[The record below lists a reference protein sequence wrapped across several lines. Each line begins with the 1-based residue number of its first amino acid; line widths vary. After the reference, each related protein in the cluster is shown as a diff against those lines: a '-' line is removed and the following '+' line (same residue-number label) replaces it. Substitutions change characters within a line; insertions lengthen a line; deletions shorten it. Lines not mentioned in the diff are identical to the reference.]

1 MLDLAL
7 LTPLVIVTILVA
19 LLFDFYNGLNDS
31 ANAIATVVATR
42 ALPPW
47 GAVIMAAT
55 FNFAGAFVGTA
66 VASAVG
72 KGIVN
77 VDIVDT
83 QLILAALIGG
93 LAWTAFATQLG
104 IPISVSH
111 SLIGGL
117 IGGGLTAA
125 GISGL
130 APVDWASLGPVWDRL
145 LLGGAVGAAVLAAV
159 ALLQRRPWVGA
170 TIAGAAVGSAAWL
183 VIGIATGAV
192 PDMPKLVATLLFIV
206 YSPVM
211 GFTIAYL
218 SYVIILWIVHRLPP
232 RRVKGVF
239 RFMQI
244 GSASFY
250 ALGHGTNDAQKT
262 MGVITALLVANG
274 VLSTFEVPWE
284 VVIAAGTAIGLGTLI
299 GGHKVVR
306 TMGTRLTHLDTSQ
319 GFAAETSSALSLF
332 FLAEHGVP
340 VSTTHSITGA
350 IMGVGAVQ
358 RITAVSWGVARRI
371 VAAWFI
377 TIPASAIVAAVAYGI
392 LGAAGM

>member
-1 MLDLAL
+1 MIDWLAL
-7 LTPLVIVTILVA
+7 APIVLVTVAVA
-19 LLFDFYNGLNDS
+19 LLFDFYNGVNDS

-47 GAVIMAAT
+47 AAVLMAAT
-55 FNFAGAFVGTA
+55 FNFAGAFIGTA

-77 VDIVDT
+77 TDVVDT
-83 QLILAALIGG
+83 QLILAALLGG
-93 LAWTAFATQLG
+93 LAWTAFATTLG

-117 IGGGLTAA
+117 IGGGLAAA
-125 GISGL
+125 GWSGL
-130 APVDWASLGPVWDRL
+130 AETDWADMDVAFDRML
-145 LLGGAVGAAVLAAV
+145 VGGAVGAALLGGS
-159 ALLQRRPWVGA
+159 ALLRRKNPLPLA
-170 TIAGAAVGSAAWL
+170 LAGAVLGSGLWL
-183 VIGIATGAV
+183 VVGIGLGAV
-192 PDMPKLVATLLFIV
+192 PSMPKLAATLLFIV
-206 YSPVM
+206 YSPIM
-211 GFTIAYL
+211 GFSIAYL
-218 SYVIILWIVHRLPP
+218 SYVLILWTVHRMPQGP
-232 RRVKGVF
+232 VRGVF
-239 RFMQI
+239 RVLQI

-274 VLSTFEVPWE
+274 VLATFDVPAD
-284 VVIAAGTAIGLGTLI
+284 VIWMAGSAIALGTLV
-299 GGHKVVR
+299 GGYKVVR

-340 VSTTHSITGA
+340 VSTTHSITGS

-358 RITAVSWGVARRI
+358 RISAVSWGTARRI
-371 VAAWFI
+371 VAAWVI
-377 TIPASAIVAAVAYGI
+377 TIPMSALVAVLCHWV
-392 LGAAGM
+392 LGVVVW

>member
-1 MLDLAL
+1 MIDWLSLA
-7 LTPLVIVTILVA
+7 PLVLVTVAIA
-19 LLFDFYNGLNDS
+19 LLFDFYNGVNDS

-47 GAVIMAAT
+47 AAVLMAAT
-55 FNFAGAFVGTA
+55 FNFAGAFIGTA

-77 VDIVDT
+77 VDVVDT
-83 QLILAALIGG
+83 HLILAALLGG
-93 LAWTAFATQLG
+93 LAWTAFATTLG

-117 IGGGLTAA
+117 IGGGLAAA
-125 GISGL
+125 GLGGL
-130 APVDWASLGPVWDRL
+130 AEVDWSTMEVAWARMAWGALVGGL
-145 LLGGAVGAAVLAAV
+145 LLGIGALARKRNPLPM
-159 ALLQRRPWVGA
+159 AL
-170 TIAGAAVGSAAWL
+170 AGAILGSGLWL
-183 VIGIATGAV
+183 VVGIGLGVV

-206 YSPVM
+206 YSPIM
-211 GFTIAYL
+211 GFSIAYL
-218 SYVIILWIVHRLPP
+218 SYVALLWVVHRLPQGP
-232 RRVKGVF
+232 VKGVF
-239 RFMQI
+239 RVLQI

-274 VLSTFEVPWE
+274 VIATFEVPAD
-284 VVIAAGTAIGLGTLI
+284 VIWMAGTAIGLGTLV
-299 GGHKVVR
+299 GGYKVVQ
-306 TMGTRLTHLDTSQ
+306 TMGSRLTHLDTTQ

-340 VSTTHSITGA
+340 VSTTHSITGS

-358 RITAVSWGVARRI
+358 RISAVSWGTARRI
-371 VAAWFI
+371 VAAWII
-377 TIPASAIVAAVAYGI
+377 TIPMSAVVAGLMYAI
-392 LGAAGM
+392 LGGFL

>member
-1 MLDLAL
+1 MIDWLAL
-7 LTPLVIVTILVA
+7 GPIVLFTIAVA

-47 GAVIMAAT
+47 GAVLMAAT
-55 FNFAGAFVGTA
+55 FNFAGAFIGTA

-83 QLILAALIGG
+83 HLILAALLGA
-93 LAWTAFATQLG
+93 LAWTAVATTAG

-117 IGGGLTAA
+117 IGGGLAAA
-125 GISGL
+125 GLAGL
-130 APVDWASLGPVWDRL
+130 ADVDWHTMDVAWSRMAWGGGVGAL
-145 LLGGAVGAAVLAAV
+145 LLGWGAVWRRKNPV
-159 ALLQRRPWVGA
+159 APLL
-170 TIAGAAVGSAAWL
+170 AGAALGSGLWL
-183 VIGIATGAV
+183 VVGIGLGVV
-192 PDMPKLVATLLFIV
+192 PDMPKLAATLLFIV
-206 YSPVM
+206 YSPIL
-211 GFTIAYL
+211 GFSIAYL
-218 SYVIILWIVHRLPP
+218 SYVAILWLVHRLPP
-232 RRVKGVF
+232 GPVKGVF
-239 RFMQI
+239 RYLQI

-274 VLSTFEVPWE
+274 ALATFEVPWE
-284 VVIAAGTAIGLGTLI
+284 VIVAAGLAIGLGTLI
-299 GGHKVVR
+299 GGYKVVR
-306 TMGTRLTHLDTSQ
+306 TMGSRLTHLDTTQ

-340 VSTTHSITGA
+340 VSTTHSITGS

-358 RITAVSWGVARRI
+358 RVSAVSWGTARRI
-371 VAAWFI
+371 MAAWVI
-377 TIPASAIVAAVAYGI
+377 TIPMAALVAMLAYAL
-392 LGAAGM
+392 LGYVL

>member
-1 MLDLAL
+1 MIDWLAL
-7 LTPLVIVTILVA
+7 GPLVLFTIAIA

-47 GAVIMAAT
+47 AAVLMAAT
-55 FNFAGAFVGTA
+55 FNFAGAFIGTA

-93 LAWTAFATQLG
+93 LAWTAVATTAG

-117 IGGGLTAA
+117 IGGGLAAA
-125 GISGL
+125 GLSGL
-130 APVDWASLGPVWDRL
+130 AEVDWSKMDVAWNRMAWGALVGAP
-145 LLGGAVGAAVLAAV
+145 LLGLAAILRRKNPLAPMLAGAVL
-159 ALLQRRPWVGA
+159 
-170 TIAGAAVGSAAWL
+170 GSGLWL
-183 VIGIATGAV
+183 VVGIGLGVV

-206 YSPVM
+206 YSPIM
-211 GFTIAYL
+211 GFSIAYL
-218 SYVIILWIVHRLPP
+218 SYVAILWLVHRLPP
-232 RRVKGVF
+232 GPVKGVF
-239 RFMQI
+239 RYLQI

-274 VLSTFEVPWE
+274 ALATFVVPWE
-284 VVIAAGTAIGLGTLI
+284 VIVAAGTAIGLGTLI
-299 GGHKVVR
+299 GGYKVVR
-306 TMGTRLTHLDTSQ
+306 TMGSRLTHLDTTQ

-340 VSTTHSITGA
+340 VSTTHSITGS
-350 IMGVGAVQ
+350 IMGVGAVN
-358 RITAVSWGVARRI
+358 RISAVSWGTARRI
-371 VAAWFI
+371 MAAWVI
-377 TIPASAIVAAVAYGI
+377 TIPMAAIVAMLCYAI
-392 LGAAGM
+392 LGYLL

>member
-1 MLDLAL
+1 MIDWLAL
-7 LTPLVIVTILVA
+7 APLVLLTVAIA
-19 LLFDFYNGLNDS
+19 LLFDFYNGVNDS

-47 GAVIMAAT
+47 AAVLMAAV

-77 VDIVDT
+77 TDVVDT
-83 QLILAALIGG
+83 RLILAALLGG
-93 LAWTAFATQLG
+93 LVWTAAATWGG

-117 IGGGLTAA
+117 IGGGLAAA
-125 GISGL
+125 GWSGL
-130 APVDWASLGPVWDRL
+130 AETDWGAMDAAFDRM
-145 LLGGAVGAAVLAAV
+145 LLGGLVGATLLGWAAV
-159 ALLQRRPWVGA
+159 AGRRNPLPTA
-170 TIAGAAVGSAAWL
+170 IAGAVLGSGLWL
-183 VIGIATGAV
+183 VVGIGLGDV
-192 PDMPKLVATLLFIV
+192 PDMPKLAATLLFIV
-206 YSPVM
+206 YSPIM
-211 GFTIAYL
+211 GFSIAYL
-218 SYVIILWIVHRLPP
+218 SYVVILWMVHRMPQGP
-232 RRVKGVF
+232 VRGVF
-239 RFMQI
+239 RFLQI

-274 VLSTFEVPWE
+274 VIATFDVPAD
-284 VVIAAGTAIGLGTLI
+284 VIWMAGSAIALGTLV
-299 GGHKVVR
+299 GGYKVVR
-306 TMGTRLTHLDTSQ
+306 TMGSRLTHLDTTQ

-340 VSTTHSITGA
+340 VSTTHSITGS

-358 RITAVSWGVARRI
+358 RVSAVSWGTARRI
-371 VAAWFI
+371 VAAWII
-377 TIPASAIVAAVAYGI
+377 TIPMSALVAGLCYAT
-392 LGAAGM
+392 LGLLL

>member
-1 MLDLAL
+1 MIDWLAL
-7 LTPLVIVTILVA
+7 APIVLFTVAIA
-19 LLFDFYNGLNDS
+19 LLFDFYNGVNDS

-47 GAVIMAAT
+47 AAVLMAAT
-55 FNFAGAFVGTA
+55 FNFAGAFLGTA

-83 QLILAALIGG
+83 QLILAALLGG
-93 LAWTAFATQLG
+93 LAWTAFATALG

-117 IGGGLTAA
+117 IGGGLAAA
-125 GISGL
+125 GVAGL
-130 APVDWASLGPVWDRL
+130 ADTDWSKMDAAALHMAWGALVGSV
-145 LLGGAVGAAVLAAV
+145 LLGVGALLRRKNPLPMTLAGAVL
-159 ALLQRRPWVGA
+159 
-170 TIAGAAVGSAAWL
+170 GSGVWL
-183 VIGIATGAV
+183 VVGIALGNV
-192 PDMPKLVATLLFIV
+192 GDMPKLLTTLLFIV
-206 YSPVM
+206 YSPIM

-218 SYVIILWIVHRLPP
+218 SYVLLLWVVHRMPQGP
-232 RRVKGVF
+232 VKGVF
-239 RFMQI
+239 RFLQI

-274 VLSTFEVPWE
+274 VLATFDVPWE
-284 VVIAAGTAIGLGTLI
+284 VIVMAGTAIGLGTLV
-299 GGHKVVR
+299 GGYKVVR
-306 TMGTRLTHLDTSQ
+306 TMGSRLTHLDTTQ

-340 VSTTHSITGA
+340 VSTTHSITGS

-358 RITAVSWGVARRI
+358 RISAVSWGTARRI
-371 VAAWFI
+371 MAAWVI
-377 TIPASAIVAAVAYGI
+377 TIPMAALVAMLCYWGLALV
-392 LGAAGM
+392 L

>member
-1 MLDLAL
+1 MIDWLSLA
-7 LTPLVIVTILVA
+7 PLVLFTVFVA
-19 LLFDFYNGLNDS
+19 LIFDFYNGVNDS

-47 GAVIMAAT
+47 AAVLMAAT

-77 VDIVDT
+77 TDVVDT
-83 QLILAALIGG
+83 QLILAALLGG
-93 LAWTAFATQLG
+93 LAWTALATTFG

-117 IGGGLTAA
+117 IGGGLAAA
-125 GISGL
+125 GWDGL
-130 APVDWASLGPVWDRL
+130 ADVNWHTMDATWERMAV
-145 LLGGAVGAAVLAAV
+145 GGAVGAVLLGFSAAFRRKNPLPFVFAGAVL
-159 ALLQRRPWVGA
+159 
-170 TIAGAAVGSAAWL
+170 GSGIWL
-183 VIGIATGAV
+183 VIGIGLGTV
-192 PDMPKLVATLLFIV
+192 PDMPKLAATLLFIV
-206 YSPVM
+206 YSPLM

-218 SYVIILWIVHRLPP
+218 SYVAILWVVHRMPQGP
-232 RRVKGVF
+232 VKGVF
-239 RFMQI
+239 RFLQI

-274 VLSTFEVPWE
+274 VLATFDVPPD
-284 VVIAAGTAIGLGTLI
+284 VIWLAGSAIALGTLV
-299 GGHKVVR
+299 GGYKVVR
-306 TMGTRLTHLDTSQ
+306 TMGTRLTHLDTTQ

-332 FLAEHGVP
+332 FLADKGVP
-340 VSTTHSITGA
+340 VSTTHSITGS

-358 RITAVSWGVARRI
+358 RISAVSWGTARRI
-371 VAAWFI
+371 VAAWII
-377 TIPASAIVAAVAYGI
+377 TIPMSALVAIVCHWV
-392 LGAAGM
+392 LGAVL